1 MTSDFLELDQ
11 TDLIILE
18 HLRKD
23 GRRSFTDLSHELN
36 VSVGM
41 IRNRYNRLV
50 SHNIL
55 HIIGWTDPV
64 RAGLQAYARVV
75 LKVRPTLLIESV
87 IAKLQTITEVSFL
100 AVTTG
105 NWDLEINLV
114 CKSNDS
120 LLRVMNEKILG
131 IEGVSESST
140 TMYLKILK
148 WASHDLTQAMNLP
161 ENPSQAAEPE

>member
-161 ENPSQAAEPE
+161 KNPSQAAEPE

>member
-1 MTSDFLELDQ
+1 MSQAFLELDQ
-11 TDLIILE
+11 TDLAILQ
-18 HLRKD
+18 HLRVD
-23 GRRSFTDLSHELN
+23 GRRSFTDLSQELG

-50 SHNIL
+50 QHNIL

-64 RAGLQAYARVV
+64 QAGLQAYARVV
-75 LKVRPTLLIESV
+75 IKVRPTKHLEAV
-87 IAKLQTITEVSFL
+87 IQALQDIQEVSFL

-114 CKSNDS
+114 CRSNDD
-120 LLRVMNEKILG
+120 LLKLMNEHILR
-131 IEGVSESST
+131 IEGVYESST

-148 WASHDLTQAMNLP
+148 WASHDLSVAMDDPKNTL
-161 ENPSQAAEPE
+161 SDHA

>member
-1 MTSDFLELDQ
+1 MTSDFIELDQ

-23 GRRSFTDLSHELN
+23 GRRSFTDLSNDLK

-75 LKVRPTLLIESV
+75 LKVRPTLLLESV
-87 IAKLQTITEVSFL
+87 IANLQTISEVSFL
-100 AVTTG
+100 AITTG

-120 LLRVMNEKILG
+120 LLRVMNEKILV

-140 TMYLKILK
+140 TMYLKIVK
-148 WASHDLTQAMNLP
+148 WASHDLTQAMNLQ
-161 ENPSQAAEPE
+161 ETAKNGLESE

>member
-1 MTSDFLELDQ
+1 MTSDFIELDQ

-18 HLRKD
+18 YLRKD
-23 GRRSFTDLSHELN
+23 GRRSFTDLSNDLK

-75 LKVRPTLLIESV
+75 LKVRPTLLLESV
-87 IAKLQTITEVSFL
+87 IANLQTISEVSFL
-100 AVTTG
+100 AITTG

-120 LLRVMNEKILG
+120 LLRVMNEKILV

-140 TMYLKILK
+140 TMYLKIVK

-161 ENPSQAAEPE
+161 ETAKNGLESE

>member
-1 MTSDFLELDQ
+1 MSADFIELDQ
-11 TDLIILE
+11 TDLHILQQ
-18 HLRKD
+18 LRID
-23 GRRSFTDLSHELN
+23 GRKSFTDLASELRA
-36 VSVGM
+36 SVGM
-41 IRNRYNRLV
+41 VRNRYNRLV
-50 SHNIL
+50 EHNIL

-75 LKVRPTLLIESV
+75 IKVRPTKFLEQVISEIQRIE
-87 IAKLQTITEVSFL
+87 EVSFL

-120 LLRVMNEKILG
+120 LLKLMNERILQ
-131 IEGVSESST
+131 IKGVHESFT

-148 WASHDLTQAMNLP
+148 WASHDLSSAMKAPKEELH
-161 ENPSQAAEPE
+161 A

>member
-1 MTSDFLELDQ
+1 MTSDFIELDQ

-23 GRRSFTDLSHELN
+23 GRRSFTDLSNELK

-75 LKVRPTLLIESV
+75 LKVRPTLQLESV
-87 IAKLQTITEVSFL
+87 INKLQEISEISFL
-100 AVTTG
+100 AITTG
-105 NWDLEINLV
+105 DWDLEINLV

-120 LLRVMNEKILG
+120 LLRVMNEKILQ

-148 WASHDLTQAMNLP
+148 WASHDLTHAMNLP
-161 ENPSQAAEPE
+161 ETTGTNVETD

>member
-1 MTSDFLELDQ
+1 MSQAFLELDQ
-11 TDLIILE
+11 TDLAILQ
-18 HLRKD
+18 HLRVD
-23 GRRSFTDLSHELN
+23 GRRSFTDLSQELG

-50 SHNIL
+50 QHNIL

-64 RAGLQAYARVV
+64 QAGLQAYARVV
-75 LKVRPTLLIESV
+75 IKVRPTKHLEAV
-87 IAKLQTITEVSFL
+87 IQALQNIQEVSFL

-114 CKSNDS
+114 CRSNDD
-120 LLRVMNEKILG
+120 LLKLMNEHILC
-131 IEGVSESST
+131 IEGVYESST

-148 WASHDLTQAMNLP
+148 WASHDLSVAMD
-161 ENPSQAAEPE
+161 EPKNSLSEHA